1 MTYWDKRAQ
10 EIIKDETMSDK
21 EMSQEIER
29 IVNNMID
36 DIENEISKFYARYAD
51 SEGIPINEAKK
62 RVDNFDVQSFANKAR
77 SYVKNNDFSDRANRE
92 LKQYNTAMYVN
103 REKLLKAQLGL
114 IVTYSYARIE
124 QSIYNYMES
133 SYYRSLEQQAGILGE
148 TIHVSLNDVKTIVTA
163 PFQNSNWSRRLWR
176 DMKVVRAHVEK
187 ATSQVLLRGRHPYEF
202 VKEFRKETGNST
214 YEIRRLLITET
225 ARVQTLAAKRHMLEQ
240 HGPDA
245 EYEYHAKID
254 GKTTKTCRGLNKK
267 VFKVK
272 DMQPGVNAPPMHPF
286 CRSAVAPHID
296 PNWRDEFFEKREGKY
311 FGGVVK

>member
-62 RVDNFDVQSFANKAR
+62 RVDTFDVQSFANKAR

-124 QSIYNYMES
+124 QFIYNYMES

-214 YEIRRLLITET
+214 YEIRRLLITKLLEC
-225 ARVQTLAAKRHMLEQ
+225 KR
-240 HGPDA
+240 
-245 EYEYHAKID
+245 
-254 GKTTKTCRGLNKK
+254 
-267 VFKVK
+267 
-272 DMQPGVNAPPMHPF
+272 
-286 CRSAVAPHID
+286 
-296 PNWRDEFFEKREGKY
+296 
-311 FGGVVK
+311 

>member
-1 MTYWDKRAQ
+1 MTYWDERAQ

-36 DIENEISKFYARYAD
+36 DIENEISKFYAKYAD

-133 SYYRSLEQQAGILGE
+133 SYYR
-148 TIHVSLNDVKTIVTA
+148 
-163 PFQNSNWSRRLWR
+163 
-176 DMKVVRAHVEK
+176 
-187 ATSQVLLRGRHPYEF
+187 
-202 VKEFRKETGNST
+202 
-214 YEIRRLLITET
+214 
-225 ARVQTLAAKRHMLEQ
+225 
-240 HGPDA
+240 
-245 EYEYHAKID
+245 
-254 GKTTKTCRGLNKK
+254 
-267 VFKVK
+267 
-272 DMQPGVNAPPMHPF
+272 
-286 CRSAVAPHID
+286 
-296 PNWRDEFFEKREGKY
+296 
-311 FGGVVK
+311 

>member
-187 ATSQVLLRGRHPYEF
+187 ATSHVLLRGRHPYEF
-202 VKEFRKETGNST
+202 VKAFRKETGNST

-245 EYEYHAKID
+245 EYKYHAKID
-254 GKTTKTCRGLNKK
+254 GKTTKTCRGSVSYTHLTLPTK
-267 VFKVK
+267 
-272 DMQPGVNAPPMHPF
+272 A
-286 CRSAVAPHID
+286 
-296 PNWRDEFFEKREGKY
+296 
-311 FGGVVK
+311 

>member
-1 MTYWDKRAQ
+1 MTYWDERAK
-10 EIIKDETMSDK
+10 EIIKEETLSDA
-21 EMSQEIER
+21 EMNKEIER
-29 IVNNMID
+29 IVNDMIN

-51 SEGIPINEAKK
+51 SEGISILEAKK
-62 RVDNFDVQSFANKAR
+62 KVDNFDVQAFANKAR
-77 SYVKNNDFSDRANRE
+77 QYVQDKDFSERANRE

-114 IVTYSYARIE
+114 IVTYAYAQLE
-124 QSIYNYMES
+124 QSMYNYMES
-133 SYYRSLEQQAGILGE
+133 SYYRALKQQAGILGS
-148 TIHVSLNDVKTIVTA
+148 TVHVSLTDVKTVVTA

-176 DMKVVRAHVEK
+176 DMRVVRKHVQK

-202 VKEFRKETGNST
+202 VKAFRKETGNST
-214 YEIRRLLITET
+214 YELRRLLITET
-225 ARVQTLAAKRHMLEQ
+225 ARVQTLASKKHMLET
-240 HGPDA
+240 HGQDA
-245 EYEYHAKID
+245 EYEYHAKLD
-254 GKTTKTCRGLNKK
+254 SKTTNTCRSLNGK
-267 VFKVK
+267 VFKVR

>member
-1 MTYWDKRAQ
+1 MTYWDDRAK

-51 SEGIPINEAKK
+51 SEGISISEAKK
-62 RVDNFDVQSFANKAR
+62 KVDTFDVQSFANKAR
-77 SYVKNNDFSDRANRE
+77 LYVKNNDFSDRANRE

-245 EYEYHAKID
+245 EYKYHAKID
-254 GKTTKTCRGLNKK
+254 GKTTKTCRNLNKK

-272 DMQPGVNAPPMHPF
+272 DMKPGVNAPPMHPF

-296 PNWRDEFFEKREGKY
+296 PDWEDKFFEERKGRY
-311 FGGVVK
+311 FGGIVK